1 MIASDSTVGPEITR
15 VTEVGVLARNGTG
28 DVGRND
34 NKRKNY
40 TAAAV
45 TINCRGTAAA
55 VTIKAFIIHSGR
67 WCARHYVQSWNELRH
82 LE

>member
-28 DVGRND
+28 DVGRNK

-40 TAAAV
+40 NNRNRVLAR
-45 TINCRGTAAA
+45 NGTGD
-55 VTIKAFIIHSGR
+55 VGR
-67 WCARHYVQSWNELRH
+67 NIYYNNNNKKKNKNNNNNKK
-82 LE
+82 